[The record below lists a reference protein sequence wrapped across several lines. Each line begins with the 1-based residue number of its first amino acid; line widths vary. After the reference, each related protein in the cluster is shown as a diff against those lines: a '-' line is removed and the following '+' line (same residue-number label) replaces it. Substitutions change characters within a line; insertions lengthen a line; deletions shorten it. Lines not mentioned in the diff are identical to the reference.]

1 MSPKTRIRV
10 CGRGTAA
17 SIKHQFTEKCF
28 DRRTLY
34 GKAFRDKLQDR
45 KIDHQNRIIMEAM
58 GNALSELNGEGSKA
72 DIAFY
77 EERAKAASAL
87 L

>member
-1 MSPKTRIRV
+1 MEKLL
-10 CGRGTAA
+10 GT
-17 SIKHQFTEKCF
+17 SCKIGKLTIK
-28 DRRTLY
+28 
-34 GKAFRDKLQDR
+34 
-45 KIDHQNRIIMEAM
+45 NRIIMEAM